1 MRPDGVLVSFALSK
15 DGEPGG
21 ASLLK
26 GGGCGGFGALDQH
39 GELLCPPPVFFFG
52 RRSHSSRAPEM
63 ATAMTVSNKLRGL
76 LMQQLRGTSQLNFNI
91 SLRSLSSSAQEA
103 SKRAPEELS
112 DHNYESIQ
120 VTSAQKHVLHVQLN
134 RPEKRNAMNRAFWRE
149 MVECFQKISKDSD
162 CRAVVV
168 SGAGKMFTSGID
180 LMDMASDILQ
190 PSGDDVARIA
200 WHLRDLISQYQ
211 KTFTVIEKCPKP
223 VIAAIHGGCVGGGV
237 DLISACDIRYCAQ
250 DAFFQIKEVDVG
262 LAADVGT
269 LQRLPKVIGN
279 QSLVNEL
286 TFTARKMMADE
297 ALESGLV
304 SRVFPDKDI
313 MLNAAFALAADISSK
328 SPVAVQGSKINLIYS
343 RDHSV
348 DEGLDYMATWNM
360 SMLQTQDII
369 KSVQAAMEKKDPKS
383 VTFSKL

>member
-1 MRPDGVLVSFALSK
+1 MFHFRLFLLSS
-15 DGEPGG
+15 E
-21 ASLLK
+21 
-26 GGGCGGFGALDQH
+26 
-39 GELLCPPPVFFFG
+39 
-52 RRSHSSRAPEM
+52 
-63 ATAMTVSNKLRGL
+63 
-76 LMQQLRGTSQLNFNI
+76 LRGTSQLYFNV

-103 SKRAPEELS
+103 SKRTPEEVS

-149 MVECFQKISKDSD
+149 LVECFQKISKDSD

-190 PSGDDVARIA
+190 PPGDDVARIA
-200 WHLRDLISQYQ
+200 WYLRDLISRYQ

-223 VIAAIHGGCVGGGV
+223 VIAAIQGGCIGGGV
-237 DLISACDIRYCAQ
+237 DLISACDIRYCTQ
-250 DAFFQIKEVDVG
+250 DAFFQVKEVDVG

-279 QSLVNEL
+279 RSLVNEL

-297 ALESGLV
+297 ALNSGLV
-304 SRVFPDKDI
+304 SRVFPDKDV

-348 DEGLDYMATWNM
+348 DESLDYMATWNM

-369 KSVQAAMEKKDPKS
+369 KSVQAAMEKKDSKS
-383 VTFSKL
+383 ITFSKL